1 MIQRIVPCGRIILV
15 CYYGHEGGPE
25 ELEAV
30 HRFCRQLPQAQFN
43 VLSYQFIN
51 QRNQP
56 PVLFCIERKKHQ
68 RTVDYSSVSDV
79 FIFLQR
85 ASLIPV
91 GSTDPKIANRDLGTR
106 LKCHCQVTFLHFATA
121 YSLAGNSWSS
131 VPQLI

>member
-56 PVLFCIERKKHQ
+56 PVLFCIERKHQ

-91 GSTDPKIANRDLGTR
+91 GSTDPKIANRDLRNQTQMS
-106 LKCHCQVTFLHFATA
+106 LPSHVPAFL
-121 YSLAGNSWSS
+121 
-131 VPQLI
+131 QLHIHLQETVGLLFHN